1 MQLQVGCM
9 GVLPPWG
16 KLGRQKDTGG
26 GETVSGESR
35 VTDAPPPPNAHKS
48 QGTGFLSLPSKGQVL
63 LVAFQGSKRGGW
75 AAVCVLR
82 VRPP

>member
-1 MQLQVGCM
+1 MQLQVGCPSLTPM
-9 GVLPPWG
+9 GEAGETEGHRL
-16 KLGRQKDTGG
+16 

-35 VTDAPPPPNAHKS
+35 VTDAPPPPNTHRS
-48 QGTGFLSLPSKGQVL
+48 QGTGFLSLPGRGQVL
-63 LVAFQGSKRGGW
+63 LVAFQDSKRGGW